1 MSSGSRYSLLEKK
14 GEGAFSTVFAAQVLA
29 APDPTLHARHLA
41 PMSPPVLRQGMRVAV
56 KRIQRGV
63 AAMVESRKSPKDKNK
78 PRDTDHLSFL
88 GATSTNL
95 PSVPALPND
104 QGLAECD
111 LLRRLTWTTNVY
123 VGGVREEHDDASD
136 SDSDHNPMLTSD
148 DTLADFGNDPSF
160 NIFSGKTRRPS
171 RAVADKERM
180 LGSGGGIV
188 KLYEVIE
195 TADSL
200 FFVMEYC
207 ALDLFQAITSRAGF
221 PPHIVKDLFT
231 QICNAVHYCHENGVF
246 HRDLKPENIL
256 LDTSDYSIRLA
267 DFGLATDEEWSTN
280 MGCGSLRYMSPENLG
295 IPLATLVQ
303 DLPHSRSD
311 PPGYNTLKND
321 VWSLGV
327 LLMNL
332 VYARNPWHGPKDP
345 FCSRRYLYNREPA
358 LREEFNLS
366 PEFDAILRRCF
377 DPDPE
382 LRCGVIELR
391 NMVWRV
397 GSFTTNSDSLDES
410 LNALLAEGPPPEPQ
424 LWGPVKKIFM
434 GIPGVGAASTADDQS
449 EEDHAVADTI
459 ASEAGKSGST
469 ASIFAEQH
477 RMLSSRRVSGR
488 NGTGLS
494 VTSDNSGPSL
504 TAEQKKKLTVSM
516 SVLQKLLDS
525 TATDGRESI
534 TDAKKGV
541 EMRLGD
547 SKLSS
552 LGTSSGDED
561 SGDDDDDD
569 DDDKGNIFK
578 SMNDARTVPAFE
590 DNIFKSSNSG
600 ISRGMNNLTVGSAGR
615 AEAAAAFTSREH
627 LRDHTNLTAVRTY
640 NDQGGFYAPNSHQVP
655 SPSQASFGRTW
666 PSQIDA
672 TEGRSPTTSRPM
684 FNQILSPPV
693 SPNQGGHHDNSK
705 YRSSQFQS
713 LAAKA
718 AAVHRAET
726 QSPLRSG
733 SSSSDQSALEYDP
746 ILSPHLIGAQT
757 QSQQQQQQ
765 QSLNHFQPYQQD
777 IQSSKPGAPAVGGS
791 PTSSHSG
798 GFRSRMNSLEP
809 HHLHQKMQQFPQ
821 QQQAIHLPV
830 TPSVTAQPRSRMY
843 SNERQQAPNSWPYT
857 NDDYDNAMQ
866 EQQQQ
871 QYSHLKSN
879 MPDAASRPRQYSNE
893 KLNPPPFIRPRMHSN
908 DVVLL
913 SPIDSSGR
921 YAPSSGFS
929 GNGRVRSSSVS
940 SGDATAAVLAAG
952 HVFGVGGFGGAVSK
966 NRAGNGAA
974 VKMPWTGYEQQVQ
987 NSLKMPYT
995 EWAEG
1000 EEDVRSHPTHDMDPN
1015 MDDEETSEYNGG
1027 PGVFHP

>member
-1 MSSGSRYSLLEKK
+1 MTGTLENMSSGSRYSLLEKK

-29 APDPTLHARHLA
+29 APDPSLHARHLA

-63 AAMVESRKSPKDKNK
+63 AAMVESRKTPRDRNK
-78 PRDTDHLSFL
+78 PTDTDQFSFS

-136 SDSDHNPMLTSD
+136 SDNDDNPTSTSD
-148 DTLADFGNDPSF
+148 DTLADYGDDPSF

-207 ALDLFQAITSRAGF
+207 ELDLFQAITSRAGF

-295 IPLATLVQ
+295 IPLATLAQ
-303 DLPHSRSD
+303 DLPRNRSD

-377 DPDPE
+377 EPDPE

-391 NMVWRV
+391 NMAWKV
-397 GSFTTNSDSLDES
+397 GSFTTNADSLDES

-424 LWGPVKKIFM
+424 LWGPVKKIYM
-434 GIPGVGAASTADDQS
+434 GIPGAGGASSADDQS
-449 EEDHAVADTI
+449 EGEPVVLDTVV
-459 ASEAGKSGST
+459 SEAGKSGSS
-469 ASIFAEQH
+469 ASLFAEQH

-494 VTSDNSGPSL
+494 VASTDNSGPSL

-525 TATDGRESI
+525 TATDGRGSI

-561 SGDDDDDD
+561 SDD

-578 SMNDARTVPAFE
+578 SMNDAHTVPAFE
-590 DNIFKSSNSG
+590 DNIFKSSKSG
-600 ISRGMNNLTVGSAGR
+600 ISRGMSNLTMGSGM
-615 AEAAAAFTSREH
+615 REH
-627 LRDHTNLTAVRTY
+627 TIITSMRAF
-640 NDQGGFYAPNSHQVP
+640 NDQGGFYAANSHQVP

-666 PSQIDA
+666 PNQVDPA
-672 TEGRSPTTSRPM
+672 EGRSPTTNRPM
-684 FNQILSPPV
+684 YNQILSPPV
-693 SPNQGGHHDNSK
+693 SPNQGGHHDSSK
-705 YRSSQFQS
+705 YRSAQFQS

-733 SSSSDQSALEYDP
+733 SSSSDQPGLEYDP
-746 ILSPHLIGAQT
+746 ILSPHLSGAQT
-757 QSQQQQQQ
+757 QSQQQQLQNI
-765 QSLNHFQPYQQD
+765 NHFQPYQHD
-777 IQSSKPGAPAVGGS
+777 IQPSKPVSTVAGS

-798 GFRSRMNSLEP
+798 GFRSRMNSSE
-809 HHLHQKMQQFPQ
+809 HHHHHHQKLHQLPQQSQQ
-821 QQQAIHLPV
+821 QQQAIHMPI
-830 TPSVTAQPRSRMY
+830 TPSVTVQARSRMY
-843 SNERQQAPNSWPYT
+843 SNERQQAPNPWPHANESSSY
-857 NDDYDNAMQ
+857 DYDSAVQ
-866 EQQQQ
+866 EGQQQ
-871 QYSHLKSN
+871 QYSQHLKSN
-879 MPDAASRPRQYSNE
+879 VPDAARPRQYSNE

-913 SPIDSSGR
+913 SPIDSAGR

-929 GNGRVRSSSVS
+929 GNGRVRSSSVN

-952 HVFGVGGFGGAVSK
+952 HVFGVGGFGGGNSK
-966 NRAGNGAA
+966 NRAGNGPA
-974 VKMPWTGYEQQVQ
+974 VKMSSWGAYEQQVQ

-1000 EEDVRSHPTHDMDPN
+1000 EEDVRSHPMHDMEPN